1 MFINLSTFFGT
12 NVSSRRVIPL
22 YLCSS
27 DFAALLV
34 LSCIFRELVPDL
46 VHTLDF
52 SCSGDD
58 DTVSNV
64 TDRFRRATT
73 VNLHQFP
80 PVMDG
85 IVHALA
91 RLEFLRTLNLAAGT
105 QVVDIKIFSNFQHVE
120 VIVVSGRNIQGR
132 RFLEYSSNCQYLNSC
147 SLTVRFRRYW
157 RADQSQEPE
166 SGEF

>member
-1 MFINLSTFFGT
+1 MFNKLSTFFGA

-34 LSCIFRELVPDL
+34 LSCIFHELVPDL

-73 VNLHQFP
+73 VNLHQFS

-105 QVVDIKIFSNFQHVE
+105 QVVDIKILSNFQHVE
-120 VIVVSGRNIQGR
+120 VIVVSGVRVAGTGTLPFDSMRYPSDNQGSEYCSSIT
-132 RFLEYSSNCQYLNSC
+132 RFWIVL
-147 SLTVRFRRYW
+147 
-157 RADQSQEPE
+157 
-166 SGEF
+166 

>member
-1 MFINLSTFFGT
+1 MSNNLSSFFGA

-34 LSCIFRELVPDL
+34 LSSIFHELVPDL

-64 TDRFRRATT
+64 TGRFRRATT
-73 VNLHQFP
+73 VSLHQFP
-80 PVMDG
+80 PVMSG

-91 RLEFLRTLNLAAGT
+91 RLEFLHALNLAAGT
-105 QVVDIKIFSNFQHVE
+105 QVVDIKIFTNFQHVE
-120 VIVVSGRNIQGR
+120 VIVVSGGR
-132 RFLEYSSNCQYLNSC
+132 VSGTGTRYSS
-147 SLTVRFRRYW
+147 F
-157 RADQSQEPE
+157 
-166 SGEF
+166 